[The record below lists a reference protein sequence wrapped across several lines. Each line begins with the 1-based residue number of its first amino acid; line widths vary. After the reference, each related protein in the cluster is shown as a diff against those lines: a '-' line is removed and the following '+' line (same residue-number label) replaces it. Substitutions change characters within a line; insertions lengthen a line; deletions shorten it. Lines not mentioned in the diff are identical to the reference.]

1 MVGGGTCAAAGWRH
15 DANKLRA
22 YNLPTFSQALLPAV
36 TSVSANLHG
45 QFLLLA
51 VRTVYN
57 IVLNTR
63 DRVSQTTARAAVTQ
77 MVDTIFQRMQGF
89 GDVRRGSMTASTHPP
104 ARASSHPVV
113 PLPTRPRLYPPT
125 HSLIS

>member
-1 MVGGGTCAAAGWRH
+1 M
-15 DANKLRA
+15 
-22 YNLPTFSQALLPAV
+22 

-89 GDVRRGSMTASTHPP
+89 GDVRRGSLPAFTRPSEPLPTRPP

>member
-1 MVGGGTCAAAGWRH
+1 M
-15 DANKLRA
+15 
-22 YNLPTFSQALLPAV
+22 

-104 ARASSHPVV
+104 AHASSHPPVPLPARLCLFPPARASSHPPA
-113 PLPTRPRLYPPT
+113 PLPTRSRLYPPT

>member
-1 MVGGGTCAAAGWRH
+1 VIARPALILGCGPVHLG
-15 DANKLRA
+15 
-22 YNLPTFSQALLPAV
+22 PQSLLPAV

-51 VRTVYN
+51 VRTVYS

-63 DRVSQTTARAAVTQ
+63 DRVSQTTARASLTQ

-89 GDVRRGSMTASTHPP
+89 GDVRRPP
-104 ARASSHPVV
+104 RAARAGALGTAAAG
-113 PLPTRPRLYPPT
+113 PLTGAATDAPLGPAAQ
-125 HSLIS
+125 H